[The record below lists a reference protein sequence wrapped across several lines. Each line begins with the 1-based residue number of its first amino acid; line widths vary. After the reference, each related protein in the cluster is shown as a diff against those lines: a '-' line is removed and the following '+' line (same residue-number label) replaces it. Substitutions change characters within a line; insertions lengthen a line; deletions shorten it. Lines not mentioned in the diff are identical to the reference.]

1 MPYSI
6 LIKKNGRTYGTLGP
20 YAKRADALA
29 DAAALKRPGHSV
41 SVLRANPAPALVAA
55 GKVALNMLAPYLIE
69 AAAKMAKGTIQKYLA
84 MNRQEQI
91 AFIRKSQRFNPVTR
105 PILAS
110 DKIAEAAAGFLDET
124 LRTGAGDALI
134 DSAATAAQSKAGGA
148 KKAANPRKRS
158 KPRSR
163 RNQSKNPAWIKHE
176 GKLGG
181 AGFLDKSER
190 TQKRLL
196 RNAVNEYGYRST
208 LGSIMVLERNRTIK
222 QRHGKEL
229 ERLREWL
236 VGEYGGPGSFGP
248 RK

>member
-55 GKVALNMLAPYLIE
+55 GKVALNMLAPYLIK
-69 AAAKMAKGTIQKYLA
+69 AAANMAKGTVKKYLA
-84 MNRQEQI
+84 MNRKEQI

-110 DKIAEAAAGFLDET
+110 DAAANAAASFLDET

-134 DSAATAAQSKAGGA
+134 DSAAAAAHAKAGT
-148 KKAANPRKRS
+148 KKAANPRRRS
-158 KPRSR
+158 KPRRR
-163 RNQSKNPAWIKHE
+163 RNKSKKPAWIKHE

-181 AGFLDKSER
+181 PGFLGKAER

-196 RNAVNEYGYRST
+196 RSAVNKYGYRST

-229 ERLREWL
+229 ERLRKWL